1 MATFVH
7 NEPTSLP
14 IIQEAG
20 LPQAFY
26 KAIEA
31 GLEPVIEVNPFDLQ
45 CCHLLIHKYEGN
57 PSYSQCNRSPVS
69 QSSRARSTRRSPKHH
84 SGYLHDLYI
93 RTSLE
98 GAAG

>member
-26 KAIEA
+26 KVIEA
-31 GLEPVIEVNPFDLQ
+31 GLEPVIEVNRIDSLHSPFINTEVLRSF
-45 CCHLLIHKYEGN
+45 K
-57 PSYSQCNRSPVS
+57 PSPTLSAHFASTKQDKTSFQAAQASFRA
-69 QSSRARSTRRSPKHH
+69 SS
-84 SGYLHDLYI
+84 L
-93 RTSLE
+93 SLRPSVT
-98 GAAG
+98 